1 MKVIS
6 QIIQIVLLLSLFGI
20 FYGSSAQIPNSSQ
33 SIGDTC
39 DLGNNQNGICQE
51 LRNCQH
57 AKNLFAEKKY
67 ADIKFC
73 KPQGYIPIAC
83 CPRTSQ

>member
-6 QIIQIVLLLSLFGI
+6 QIIQIVFLLSLFGFFCDSI
-20 FYGSSAQIPNSSQ
+20 AQIQNSSQ
-33 SIGDTC
+33 NIGDTC

-57 AKNLFAEKKY
+57 SKKLFVEKKF

-83 CPRTSQ
+83 CPGTSQ